1 MEEGAA
7 FRFLHPSWAKD
18 MDANLAALL
27 TVVVTSLTTIII
39 AVLNMKKS
47 SSIEKKVDAGNLV
60 TDSVHTI
67 ANGRTDQLMR
77 QLADA
82 NTEIQR
88 LAMLVPPP
96 DPAAIPI
103 KRAEGPKP

>member
-1 MEEGAA
+1 
-7 FRFLHPSWAKD
+7 

-27 TVVVTSLTTIII
+27 TVAVTSLTTIII
-39 AVLNMKKS
+39 AVINIKKAA
-47 SSIEKKVDAGNLV
+47 SIEKKVDAGNAI

-67 ANGRTDQLMR
+67 ANGRTEKLMS

-88 LAMLVPPP
+88 LSRLLPPP
-96 DPAAIPI
+96 A
-103 KRAEGPKP
+103 GGKP

>member
-1 MEEGAA
+1 
-7 FRFLHPSWAKD
+7 

-47 SSIEKKVDAGNLV
+47 SAIEKKVDAGNAV

-67 ANGRTDQLMR
+67 ANGRTDTLMR

-82 NTEIQR
+82 NREIQR
-88 LAMLVPPP
+88 LSTLLPPP
-96 DPAAIPI
+96 TGASATVP
-103 KRAEGPKP
+103 GSKP